1 MSNYSTFFP
10 SGTGGSTEITDPD
23 KINKI
28 TAGATNTAYLD
39 EMFYSNDYSGTSI
52 YYSNSQYS
60 AILGDYSFY
69 GGYSGGVVS
78 QTTDNTEITL
88 ANVTG
93 SGGYLCNIVTPIG
106 GLGSTQEIKITV
118 DGGTEKVYSVDY
130 SSNANIVYLYTRL
143 IWGFTT
149 WGSDSTYNKANN
161 TSAVGIMGLGGVAIT
176 YGDTSYPPAVNA
188 TGHGQAKLR
197 MHDVM
202 EFKNYNFPKLR
213 FESSI
218 VVKCKTNGL
227 YSTSGYQSKG
237 TALYY
242 LDSQL

>member
-28 TAGATNTAYLD
+28 TAGANNTAFIE
-39 EMFYSNDYSGTSI
+39 EMFYNNDYSGNSALFSDYT
-52 YYSNSQYS
+52 YSPITGSS
-60 AILGDYSFY
+60 DFY
-69 GGYSGGVVS
+69 GGYSGGAVS
-78 QTTDNTEITL
+78 QTADNTEITL

-93 SGGYLCNIVTPIG
+93 SGGYLCSIVTPVG

-118 DGGTEKVYSVDY
+118 DGGTEKVYSADY
-130 SSNANIVYLYTRL
+130 SSNTNIDNFYTRL

-149 WGSDSTYNKANN
+149 WGSVSTKNLADN
-161 TSAVGIMGLGGVAIT
+161 TDAVGIMGLGGIALT
-176 YGDTSYPPAVNA
+176 YGDTSYPPVI
-188 TGHGQAKLR
+188 TGTTGASRLR
-197 MHDVM
+197 LHDVM

-218 VVKCKTNGL
+218 LVKCKTNGL
-227 YSTSGYQSKG
+227 YSTSGFTSKG